1 MKPDLDSLIAALRD
15 QPLEHPLDQLE
26 ARVWSRI
33 AALGRS
39 RQGEG
44 IWGWRAA
51 LTASMLATG
60 AWAGGVALTDPGA
73 DPGSASPFAIQ
84 SDLAPSTLLGA
95 DG

>member
-51 LTASMLATG
+51 LTATMLVTG
-60 AWAGGVALTDPGA
+60 AWTGRVAFT